1 MKIRARLLVSFL
13 ACGLIPMLA
22 LTIVNY
28 TNSNRNAT
36 ALQELAVDSLREKSI
51 QQLTAICRIKKQQVE
66 DYLGQIRNQVI
77 TLSEDKMVVQAM
89 QGFSD
94 AFGKYREEAN
104 WGDQGQE
111 AQHIALR
118 NHYNN
123 SFRAEYARLNLD
135 ADANQERVL
144 SQLDS
149 DALALQFAYIQS
161 NNNPLGSKHLL
172 DSAKNETSYDLLHE
186 QVHPVVRSF
195 LDKFGYYDIFF
206 VDSQTGDVVYSVF
219 KEVDFG
225 TNLNDG
231 PFAGTNIGE
240 CFRAANN
247 SNDPSS
253 VHFAEFKRY
262 WPSYE
267 APAAFV
273 ASPVYDGDQKLGVL
287 IFQFPIDRIN
297 AMMGIRD
304 GLGETGESYLVGD
317 DFLPR
322 SDSFLD
328 SENRSIV
335 NAFRDAANGRIETE
349 SAKQA
354 LAGKVDV
361 IESNNYLDQAV
372 LSAFAPVE
380 AFGHTWA
387 VVVELSAQ
395 EAFAADQEIVAA
407 TNAGTWNLLFWAA
420 TISILAAVLI
430 GAFAYITVRALIK
443 PIDITIAT
451 LKDIAE
457 GEGDLTRRLDDSRKD
472 ELGDLARWFN
482 LFATRIH
489 DLVVVIAKNADV
501 LSSSS
506 SELSSTANHLSV
518 GANRSK
524 SQSATVSAA
533 AEEMAINMRS
543 MAESSDG
550 MSQTIRSVA
559 GSIEEMNSTI
569 REIARNAERSAA
581 VAGEAADIVEVSNS
595 KITALGSAA
604 NEIGRVIEVIQDIA
618 EQTNLL
624 ALNATIEA
632 ARAGEAGKGFAVVA
646 TEVKELAKQTASAT
660 DDIRARIEAIQVST
674 GEAVDSIRAISEVIS
689 NVNEVSRT
697 IASAVEEQS
706 ITTRQIADNI
716 STTASAADS
725 VARSVHETAGAS
737 AEITQNISRVDGVLQ
752 ETVAGADQSRAAGE
766 RLSELAREMNSLVH
780 RFRFDGHGNV
790 GQENLSA

>member
-13 ACGLIPMLA
+13 ACGLIPMIA
-22 LTIVNY
+22 LTLVNY
-28 TNSNRNAT
+28 LNGSRNAT
-36 ALQELAVDSLREKSI
+36 ALQELAVASLRDKTS

-66 DYLGQIRNQVI
+66 DYLGQIRDQAI
-77 TLSEDKMVVQAM
+77 TFSEDKMVVQAM
-89 QGFSD
+89 QGFKDS
-94 AFGKYREEAN
+94 FGKYTDEAK
-104 WGDQGQE
+104 WDAKAIETQRST
-111 AQHIALR
+111 LR
-118 NHYNN
+118 NHYASN
-123 SFRAEYARLNLD
+123 FRAEYAKLNLGAEAGQD
-135 ADANQERVL
+135 AVF
-144 SQLDS
+144 SQLPD
-149 DALALQFAYIQS
+149 DAVALQYAYIQ
-161 NNNPLGSKHLL
+161 NNSNPLGAKHLL
-172 DSAKNETSYDLLHE
+172 DSASNDTTYDLLHD

-195 LDKFGYYDIFF
+195 LEKFGYYDIFF
-206 VDSQTGDVVYSVF
+206 VDNESGKIVYSVF

-225 TNLNDG
+225 TSLKDG
-231 PFAGTNIGE
+231 AFAATNIGE
-240 CFRAANN
+240 CYRAANN
-247 SNDPSS
+247 SNDPNSI
-253 VHFAEFKRY
+253 HFAEFKRY

-273 ASPVYDGDQKLGVL
+273 ASPIFDGKDKIGVL

-297 AMMGIRD
+297 EMMGIRD
-304 GLGETGESYLVGD
+304 GLGETGESYLVGE

-322 SDSFLD
+322 SDSFVD
-328 SENRSIV
+328 SANHSIV
-335 NAFRDAANGRIETE
+335 NAFRNPSKGLMETE
-349 SAKQA
+349 SVRQA

-361 IESNNYLDQAV
+361 IESKNYLAQDV
-372 LSAFAPVE
+372 LSAFAPVD
-380 AFGHTWA
+380 AFGRKWA
-387 VVVELSAQ
+387 VIVDTQKE
-395 EAFAADQEIVAA
+395 EAFAAGEEVVAA
-407 TNAGTWNLLFWAA
+407 TNAGTASLLFWAA
-420 TISILAAVLI
+420 TISCSAALLI
-430 GAFAYITVRALIK
+430 GAFAYYSVRSLIK
-443 PIDITIAT
+443 PIDSTIAT

-457 GEGDLTRRLDDSRKD
+457 GEGDLTRRLDESRND
-472 ELGDLARWFN
+472 ELGELAHWFN
-482 LFATRIH
+482 IFAARIH
-489 DLVVVIAKNADV
+489 DLVVVIAQNADV

-506 SELSSTANHLSV
+506 SELSSTANHLSA

-533 AEEMAINMRS
+533 AEEMSINMRT

-581 VAGEAADIVEVSNS
+581 VASEAADIVEVSNS

-674 GEAVDSIRAISEVIS
+674 GEAVESIRAISDVIS

-725 VARSVHETAGAS
+725 VARGVHETAGAS

-766 RLSELAREMNSLVH
+766 RLSELAKQMNSLVH
-780 RFRFDGHGNV
+780 RFRFAGHEKSSH
-790 GQENLSA
+790 ENLSA